1 MIDEPYPW
9 TLLVVDDSPEN
20 LNFLTQ
26 ILKENYRVKVATNGP
41 KALSI
46 AESVPQP
53 DLILLDIVM
62 PEMDGFTVCQKLKA
76 NPTTKDIPVIFIT
89 AKDETVNEALGFK
102 LGAVDYVT
110 KPFSPYILKAR
121 IKTHLTLHHQ
131 NKILEQKV
139 KERTQEVYE
148 TRLKIIQKLGIAAE
162 YRDHQTGSHIL
173 RMSHFCRILGR
184 EYGFDHKK
192 IELLFQTAP
201 MHDVGKIGIPD
212 HILLKKGRLTFR
224 EFKIMQQH
232 TVIGAKILEAR
243 DNEILQEAQ
252 KIALSHHEK
261 WDGSGYP
268 NHLKGEHIPIEGR
281 IVAIA
286 DVFDALISV
295 RPYKKAWPPE
305 EALEHIYQKRGIFF
319 DPELATIFYKNK
331 KAVFDILREFKYAS

>member
-1 MIDEPYPW
+1 MTANPNLW

-20 LNFLTQ
+20 LSFLTQ
-26 ILKENYRVKVATNGP
+26 ILMENYRVKVATNGP

-46 AESVPQP
+46 AESEPQP

-62 PEMDGFTVCQKLKA
+62 PEMDGFTVCRRLKA
-76 NPTTKDIPVIFIT
+76 NPKTKEIPIIFIT
-89 AKDETVNEALGFK
+89 AKDETVDEALGFR

-121 IKTHLTLHHQ
+121 IKTHITLHHQ

-162 YRDHQTGSHIL
+162 YRDHETGMHIL
-173 RMSHFCRILGR
+173 RMSHICRILGQK
-184 EYGFDHKK
+184 YGFDNRKV
-192 IELLFQTAP
+192 ELLFQTAP

-212 HILLKKGRLTFR
+212 HILLKKGKLTFG

-232 TVIGAKILEAR
+232 TIIGAKILEAEN
-243 DNEILQEAQ
+243 NEILQEAQ
-252 KIALSHHEK
+252 KIAISHHER

-268 NHLKGEHIPIEGR
+268 YHLKSTQIPIEGR

-286 DVFDALISV
+286 DVFDALISK
-295 RPYKKAWPPE
+295 RPYKEAWPPE
-305 EALEHIYQKRGIFF
+305 AALEHIYQNRGRFF
-319 DPELATIFYKNK
+319 DPDLAEIFYQNKNTIFN
-331 KAVFDILREFKYAS
+331 ILDEFRHAS